1 VETTGPRWYDSR
13 PSATRRGNY
22 LLVAKLSRVAAYT
35 GWIVRGASPIAE
47 RSPDSTP
54 GSASPT
60 DDARELYAADFVLI
74 RPDQIVAWR
83 SNSDAGLDAIMR
95 KLCGFFPGVPNAG
108 NLA

>member
-1 VETTGPRWYDSR
+1 
-13 PSATRRGNY
+13 
-22 LLVAKLSRVAAYT
+22 LVAKLSRVAAYT